1 MASRQMAPGLFRPPA
16 VGDVTAILR
25 LGILDAILRQD
36 TFAKQGREA
45 FLLRAESSS
54 RLLRYSVHCCLKSA
68 LHPRLSIAVESRS
81 ADLIDVLG
89 EEVIRFV
96 QKVEL
101 LRVASAPLAEA
112 AMQDKPQPRAK
123 RQWTVSPFRGQP
135 RDLPAVR
142 RHSPHQIRKLGRDPV
157 GRFVIVS

>member
-1 MASRQMAPGLFRPPA
+1 
-16 VGDVTAILR
+16 LR

-45 FLLRAESSS
+45 FLLRAESS
-54 RLLRYSVHCCLKSA
+54 RPLLRFSVRRCLQSP

-81 ADLIDVLG
+81 ADLINVLG

-101 LRVASAPLAEA
+101 LRVASAPLAEVA
-112 AMQDKPQPRAK
+112 VQAKPQPRAK
-123 RQWTVSPFRGQP
+123 RQ
-135 RDLPAVR
+135 
-142 RHSPHQIRKLGRDPV
+142 
-157 GRFVIVS
+157 